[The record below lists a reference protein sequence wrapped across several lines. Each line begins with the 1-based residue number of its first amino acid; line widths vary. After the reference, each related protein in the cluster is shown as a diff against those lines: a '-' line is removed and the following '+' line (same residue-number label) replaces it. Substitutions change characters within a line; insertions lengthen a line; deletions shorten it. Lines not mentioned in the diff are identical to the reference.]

1 MDVKINHGKL
11 GWMKQM
17 KAMDVIIIH
26 VHFNESKWM
35 K

>member
-1 MDVKINHGKL
+1 MMWMKVGGCGWKL
-11 GWMKQM
+11 G
-17 KAMDVIIIH
+17 DVIIIH